1 MGPMLLLLTLV
12 RPRLGALESKGFQS
26 SASQRRVTFHLPDGS
41 QESCSDSGLGDHEP
55 VGSGTLI
62 SHPLPLVQPQ
72 DEFYDQASP
81 DKRTEADGNSDPNS
95 DGPLG
100 PRGLAEATEMCT
112 QECLVLGHS
121 DNCWMPPSLGPYQ
134 QPKSPLSTFA
144 PQKEWVKKDKLVNG
158 HTLTRTWKEDSNRN
172 QFSDRK
178 QYGSGILAVTLLR
191 KETVR
196 PLLLVIMQRDSAGKL
211 LDLLQSLPIWKELH
225 TKSLVRTYN
234 ENYCSIMQEES
245 ADLVKWGHPEDKL
258 PLEVVN

>member
-1 MGPMLLLLTLV
+1 MKMYLGFTSTVFCCRIIVNFLMRYMYKFDARYHDLILCFGFFSFSLFLLSV
-12 RPRLGALESKGFQS
+12 CFS
-26 SASQRRVTFHLPDGS
+26 ST
-41 QESCSDSGLGDHEP
+41 
-55 VGSGTLI
+55 
-62 SHPLPLVQPQ
+62 
-72 DEFYDQASP
+72 
-81 DKRTEADGNSDPNS
+81 

-178 QYGSGILAVTLLR
+178 QYGSSEGHFNTGNHMTDIPLANLKSYKQASGAVESP
-191 KETVR
+191 KEHQ
-196 PLLLVIMQRDSAGKL
+196 L
-211 LDLLQSLPIWKELH
+211 
-225 TKSLVRTYN
+225 
-234 ENYCSIMQEES
+234 
-245 ADLVKWGHPEDKL
+245 
-258 PLEVVN
+258 

>member
-1 MGPMLLLLTLV
+1 MP
-12 RPRLGALESKGFQS
+12 K
-26 SASQRRVTFHLPDGS
+26 SQRRVTFHLPDGS
-41 QESCSDSGLGDHEP
+41 QESCSDSGLGDHDP

-121 DNCWMPPSLGPYQ
+121 DNCWMPPGLGPYQ

-144 PQKEWVKKDKLVNG
+144 PQKDWLTKDRLVNG
-158 HTLTRTWKEDSNRN
+158 HTLTRNWKEDSNKN
-172 QFSDRK
+172 QFNDRN
-178 QYGSGILAVTLLR
+178 QYGSSDGHFTSGNHTSDIPLATLKPYKQVSGAVDSP
-191 KETVR
+191 KEQQ
-196 PLLLVIMQRDSAGKL
+196 L
-211 LDLLQSLPIWKELH
+211 
-225 TKSLVRTYN
+225 
-234 ENYCSIMQEES
+234 
-245 ADLVKWGHPEDKL
+245 
-258 PLEVVN
+258 